1 MQPQQP
7 SIPAAPQTPGAPS
20 VAPPPTAQPI
30 NLSSARA
37 AQARLGRR
45 LNQGGYQALLIIATL
60 FSLAGV
66 VLLTVGQ
73 GNYGYLLLAMAALLY
88 MPAKWWKRQLSIL
101 PASGPQLNDR
111 LSKDVLALLK
121 PNTPQQSQAV
131 WNDLNGHWQASFFGN
146 HLLLSKTM
154 VAESLSTDPAEF
166 AHALQNA
173 AKLADNN
180 QSSVIE
186 LGFVVAGMLL
196 ASPNIHQLMV
206 QRKARPEDIEA
217 VANWLGRG
225 LGEERRRNKQKFGGI
240 GRDWAFGYTPLL
252 NRFGQNLSQGIM
264 ASGSHFGW
272 LTASDGVKAIESAFN
287 NRASAVALIGPDGIG
302 KTTSIYALAQKL
314 IEGQTG
320 QRLAYHQVVGL
331 NATDIVSAARGPG
344 ELERIMLSLANEAA
358 HAGHIILFFD
368 DAQLFFGGGPG
379 SFDATQILL
388 SIIQPAAIPIILAL
402 APSDFQRLKVQ
413 NQSLA
418 NLLTPVVLQELP
430 EAGVMRVLEDA
441 TLGLENRHKILI
453 TYEAMREAYRLS
465 GRYNQD
471 EAYPGKAIKLLEQ
484 SIPHAQNSIVYA
496 GSVQAAIEQTR
507 GVKASTAAPV
517 EADAL
522 LHLEDQIHQRMINQT
537 HAVSVVANAL
547 RRARAGVTN
556 PNRPIGS
563 FLFLGPTGVGKTE
576 LAKSVAA
583 TYFGSESAM
592 LRLDMSEYQQPDDVQ
607 RLLATGQEASAT
619 LLMSVRQQPFSVVL
633 LDEIEKAHPNI
644 LNLLL
649 QMLDEGQ
656 LTDSSGR
663 PASFKDCVIIATS
676 NAGAQTIRERVGR
689 GESLESFAPQFTDE
703 LIKSGQFKPELLNRF
718 DEMVLF
724 RPLNTQELAQ
734 VVQLMLAGVN
744 KTLANQNISVELTPA
759 AIQKIVERGND
770 PRLGAR
776 PMRRALQKAVEDTVA
791 QKILR
796 GEAQPGSHI
805 LLDAPDLTI

>member
-1 MQPQQP
+1 MQPPQ
-7 SIPAAPQTPGAPS
+7 APQL
-20 VAPPPTAQPI
+20 I
-30 NLSSARA
+30 NARSARA
-37 AQARLGRR
+37 VQARLSGK
-45 LNQGGYQALLIIATL
+45 LNKTGYQALVIIA
-60 FSLAGV
+60 
-66 VLLTVGQ
+66 VL
-73 GNYGYLLLAMAALLY
+73 AALTGLAIVIFSSHIGWSLIGIGILLY
-88 MPAKWWKRQLSIL
+88 VPAAWWRRQLSLL
-101 PASGPQLNDR
+101 PAGGPQLNDR
-111 LSKDVLALLK
+111 LSKDVLARIK
-121 PNTPQQSQAV
+121 PNTPQNPQAV
-131 WNDLNGHWQASFFGN
+131 WEALNGHWQASFFGN
-146 HLLLSKTM
+146 HLLLSKDSI
-154 VAESLSTDPAEF
+154 AAGLSTDPAEL
-166 AHALQNA
+166 ARAMQIA
-173 AKLADNN
+173 TQVADNN
-180 QSSVIE
+180 QSQIIE
-186 LGFVVAGMLL
+186 LGFVVAGLL
-196 ASPNIHQLMV
+196 MASPNIHQFLV
-206 QRKARPEDIEA
+206 SRKARPEDVEA

-225 LGEERRRNKQKFGGI
+225 LVEEALRSKQNFGGI

-252 NRFGQNLSQGIM
+252 NRFGRNISQGIM
-264 ASGSHFGW
+264 KHGLHFGW
-272 LTASDGVKAIESAFN
+272 LTNSDGVKAVEAAFD

-302 KTTSIYALAQKL
+302 KTTSVYALAQKL

-320 QRLAYHQVVGL
+320 RRLAYHEIIGL
-331 NATDIVSAARGPG
+331 NATDILSAARGPG
-344 ELERIMLSLANEAA
+344 DLEHIMLSLANEAA

-388 SIIQPAAIPIILAL
+388 SIIQPGGLPIILAM
-402 APSDFQRLKVQ
+402 APNDFQRLKVQ

-418 NLLTPVVLQELP
+418 NLLTPVMLQELP
-430 EAGVMRVLEDA
+430 EAGVMRVLEDSA
-441 TLGLENRHKILI
+441 LGLENRHHLLI

-471 EAYPGKAIKLLEQ
+471 EAYPGKAVKLLEQ
-484 SIPHAQNSIVYA
+484 SVPHAQNSIIYA

-507 GVKASTAAPV
+507 GVKASTAEPV

-522 LHLEDQIHQRMINQT
+522 LHLEDSIHRRMINQT
-537 HAVSVVANAL
+537 HAVGVVANAL

-576 LAKSVAA
+576 LAKSIAA
-583 TYFGSESAM
+583 TYFGAESAM
-592 LRLDMSEYQQPDDVQ
+592 IRLDMSEYQQPGDVR
-607 RLLATGQEASAT
+607 RLLATGQNASST

-656 LTDSSGR
+656 LTDDSGR
-663 PASFKDCVIIATS
+663 AASFKDCVIIATS
-676 NAGAQTIRERVGR
+676 NAGAQTIRDRIAR
-689 GESLESFAPQFTDE
+689 GESLDSFAPAFTDE

-724 RPLNTQELAQ
+724 RPLNPDELGQ
-734 VVQLMLAGVN
+734 VVQLMLGSVN
-744 KTLANQNISVELTPA
+744 QTLANQNISVELTPA
-759 AIQKIVERGND
+759 GIQKIVEKGND

-796 GEAQPGSHI
+796 GEANPGDRI
-805 LLDAPDLTI
+805 RLDAPDLTI